1 MRILIAEDDDISR
14 ILLEAVLRK
23 WGYEVVVTSDGTQAW
38 NALQAADAP
47 PLAILDWMM
56 PGLDGIEICRKV
68 RARENCSY
76 TYLIMLSAKGTKE
89 ALVMGLEAGADD
101 YLDKPFNHGELQA
114 RIRVGERILALE
126 QGLTQKIMEQQ
137 QALAK
142 ELR

>member
-14 ILLEAVLRK
+14 ILLEAILRK

-68 RARENCSY
+68 RARESCSY

-114 RIRVGERILALE
+114 RLMVGERIIALE
-126 QGLTQKIMEQQ
+126 QKLTQKLME
-137 QALAK
+137 
-142 ELR
+142 

>member
-14 ILLEAVLRK
+14 ILLEAILRK

-38 NALQAADAP
+38 NVLQTADAP

-68 RARENCSY
+68 RARQTGSY
-76 TYLIMLSAKGTKE
+76 TYLIILSAKGTKE
-89 ALVMGLEAGADD
+89 AVVMGLEAGADD

-114 RIRVGERILALE
+114 RIKVGERIIALE
-126 QGLTQKIMEQQ
+126 QGLTRKIMEQ

-142 ELR
+142 ESC